1 MKKKILI
8 IAGPTAT
15 GKSALAIDFA
25 KRFDGEIISADS
37 MQIYRGM
44 DIGTAKVEDTGGIKH
59 YMIDIADPSEDF
71 TLSDFLDGS
80 RRAAEEIISRGKLP
94 ILVGGT
100 GLYITSFADNVELS
114 EVRTDEEYRSKLK
127 SFAAENGA
135 EKLHEL
141 LKDIDP
147 ESYSALHPN
156 DEKRVIRALEI
167 YHETGKTISE
177 HNRRS
182 RMKPSP
188 YDFYMIGLN
197 FRDRQRLYERINLR
211 VDKMISD
218 GLADEVKK
226 LDFPSLSRTA
236 KQAIGYRQIYE
247 YLQGNA
253 TLEDAAENI
262 KLESR
267 RYAKRQLTWFRRDSR
282 INWTYID
289 ELTTEL
295 NCELFETSMEN
306 FLDV

>member
-1 MKKKILI
+1 MKNKVLI

-15 GKSALAIDFA
+15 GKSALAVDFA

-59 YMIDIADPSEDF
+59 YMIDITDPSEDF
-71 TLSDFLDGS
+71 TLSDFLEGS
-80 RRAAEEIISRGKLP
+80 RSAAEEIISRGKLP

-100 GLYITSFADNVELS
+100 GLYITSFADNIELS
-114 EVRTDEEYRSKLK
+114 EVRTDEEYRSQLK

-147 ESYSALHPN
+147 ESYAALHPN

-177 HNRRS
+177 HNRLS
-182 RMKPSP
+182 RMTPSP

-197 FRDRQRLYERINLR
+197 FRDRQKLYERINSR
-211 VDKMISD
+211 VDKMILD
-218 GLADEVKK
+218 GLVDEVKR

-247 YLQGNA
+247 YLQGNI
-253 TLEDAAENI
+253 TLDEAAENI

-282 INWTYID
+282 INWTFID

-295 NCELFETSMEN
+295 NCEIFETSMEN